1 MFQIDGRG
9 NQAEVIDVANC
20 AILVARVEQQSGTFS
35 KLYGPTGT
43 GCGARRASS
52 TGGASIRT
60 QVALF
65 GLVTTMIETDCAIRA
80 RQHAFLASGTAI
92 TIDLYYTGVRMF
104 GDCVGAARPQTC
116 RAAAL
121 LTDADHELEAVLR
134 VCRLDPIDTVAKDA
148 LNEAILELAR
158 GLA

>member
-1 MFQIDGRG
+1 MFQVDGRW
-9 NQAEVIDVANC
+9 NQAEVIDVSYRS
-20 AILVARVEQQSGTFS
+20 ILVASLMQQSGTFS
-35 KLYGPTGT
+35 KLYGPAGT
-43 GCGARRASS
+43 GCRAGRTTS
-52 TGGASIRT
+52 TGRAAIRA

-92 TIDLYYTGVRMF
+92 TVDLHYTGVRMF

-121 LTDADHELEAVLR
+121 LTDADQELEAVLR
-134 VCRLDPIDTVAKDA
+134 VCRFDPVDTVAKDA
-148 LNEAILELAR
+148 FNEAILELAR

>member
-1 MFQIDGRG
+1 M
-9 NQAEVIDVANC
+9 VDVSNC

-52 TGGASIRT
+52 SGRASIRA

-65 GLVTTMIETDCAIRA
+65 GLVTTMVETDCAIRA
-80 RQHAFLASGTAI
+80 RQHAFLASGTTI
-92 TIDLYYTGVRMF
+92 TVDLHDTGVRML
-104 GDCVGAARPQTC
+104 GDCIGTTRPQTC

-121 LTDADHELEAVLR
+121 LTNADQELEAVS
-134 VCRLDPIDTVAKDA
+134 RL
-148 LNEAILELAR
+148 
-158 GLA
+158 